1 MESNENVS
9 EKYRK
14 YLLKVIYDNQYYYT
28 ISGADLEDEEKDKLL
43 INSNKQLVL
52 FSDVSSLL
60 QAIKKGGYYFDRDNL
75 QRWEAAFSSSDEP
88 YAQIDLDILGKPDID
103 FADLDVL
110 MSIHDTL
117 GVLTDFAIQ
126 IDDKLMIARLY
137 ESVIGEFKDSVM
149 DYRVWKTKEDITI
162 AFDRNLFLGVLNDL
176 YFLLKKGMILVV
188 Y

>member
-14 YLLKVIYDNQYYYT
+14 YLLKVTYDNQYYYT

-52 FSDVSSLL
+52 FSEVASLL
-60 QAIKKGGYYFDRDNL
+60 QAIKKGEYYFDRDNL
-75 QRWEAAFSSSDEP
+75 QRWEKEFSSSDEP
-88 YAQIDLDILGKPDID
+88 YAQIDLDILGSSDID
-103 FADLDVL
+103 LTDLDVL
-110 MSIHDTL
+110 ISIHYTI
-117 GVLTDFAIQ
+117 GILTDFSIQ
-126 IDDKLMIARLY
+126 IDDKLMIARLH
-137 ESVIGEFKDSVM
+137 ESVIGEFNDSVM
-149 DYRVWKTKEDITI
+149 DYTVWKAKEDITI